1 MLTLQCLPR
10 CPGHTAAPHRTAAR
24 TVRGRSSA
32 VGKHLNSSNNS
43 VQCHQCLLQPRTSNN
58 RQAGDKL
65 RTNFNGGCLW
75 ALRCFLGCKHQLG
88 AAEQGCK
95 YLAVHH
101 FQNRDEY
108 WRDWRLGEIA
118 EIWIRITRS
127 KSFIVHFRWEK
138 SLFSIVKYLLQ
149 SPPSYYT
156 LHVLQVASLEF
167 HIWLHIIF
175 L

>member
-24 TVRGRSSA
+24 TARGRSSA

-43 VQCHQCLLQPRTSNN
+43 VQCHQCLLEPQTSNN
-58 RQAGDKL
+58 CKL
-65 RTNFNGGCLW
+65 GTNWGQTLMEAVFELW
-75 ALRCFLGCKHQLG
+75 DVSSDANISWAQQSK
-88 AAEQGCK
+88 AANIWLFIIFRIEM
-95 YLAVHH
+95 
-101 FQNRDEY
+101 NY
-108 WRDWRLGEIA
+108 WRLREIA
-118 EIWIRITRS
+118 EIWIRMTHS
-127 KSFIVHFRWEK
+127 KSFIFHFRWEK
-138 SLFSIVKYLLQ
+138 SLFSIVKYLFQ

-156 LHVLQVASLEF
+156 LHVLQVACLEF